1 MYQVEVANNGKEEID
16 CMEEL
21 TLEHKRI
28 WVQGL
33 LMECPMGRSL
43 EDCPAKALRSL
54 SIDERLKLVFDM
66 EEDQIEWIIAHH
78 RECLRKREGK
88 RPDPER

>member
-1 MYQVEVANNGKEEID
+1 MANNGKEEID

-43 EDCPAKALRSL
+43 EDCPAKDLRSL

-66 EEDQIEWIIAHH
+66 EDDQIEWIIAHH
-78 RECLRKREGK
+78 RECLRKRGGETTRSG
-88 RPDPER
+88 

>member
-1 MYQVEVANNGKEEID
+1 
-16 CMEEL
+16 MEEL

-43 EDCPAKALRSL
+43 EDCPAKDLRSL

-66 EEDQIEWIIAHH
+66 EDDQIEWIIAYH
-78 RECLRKREGK
+78 RECLRKRGGE
-88 RPDPER
+88 RPDPDR